1 MPLRSS
7 GAYSSAMPTT
17 DLKKFFDELGKAPLP
32 TTKDVAEMHQLHE
45 LHAKYDMEMLGP
57 PILP

>member
-1 MPLRSS
+1 
-7 GAYSSAMPTT
+7 MPTT